1 MNDWGEILSL
11 FAPRDAL
18 QALRIWLRSE
28 RQRLRWT
35 QAELARRSG
44 VPAATISRLEQ
55 TGLASTEALFKIV
68 FALNRLDAF
77 HDFLKE
83 RQRLASLPV
92 SLSDDLPKRPILRVR
107 PRVTPREEPLR

>member
-1 MNDWGEILSL
+1 MNDWGEVLSL

-18 QALRIWLRSE
+18 QALRLWLRSE

-44 VPAATISRLEQ
+44 VPAASISRLEQ
-55 TGLASTEALFKIV
+55 TGLASTEALFKII
-68 FALNRLDAF
+68 FALNRLDAV

-92 SLSDDLPKRPILRVR
+92 SLSDDSPKRPILRVR
-107 PRVTPREEPLR
+107 PRIHPHEEPPR